1 MAQKIASANITAAEA
16 AAQNSS
22 HAQLAGSL
30 YIHNDGPE
38 WSDANPPV
46 EDVLSGGSPTTLSG
60 AISTLNSARTLF
72 NNHLGFYDATSGD
85 HIYAHN
91 SQDTTNPIT
100 TAAMS
105 SESTYTTPMLTAA
118 ITLAQEL
125 TTDYIAHIAN
135 LSAHG
140 AADTLNVPGTTY
152 TMTTA
157 DHVAERLNLLK
168 ALFNDHIILTA
179 GGIHGASGS
188 TDNCS
193 TANASATDWDSIK
206 TLANALKLKFNAH
219 LAQGAAIHTAA
230 DATNTTSASDV
241 AYTSGLFDLGTEMIT
256 KLNAHFG
263 SAVFH
268 NAADTTTIAASTPS
282 TVALLITLAAEVYTD
297 LTAHLRAAPL
307 SRAVRR
313 V

>member
-16 AAQNSS
+16 AAHNSH
-22 HAQLAGSL
+22 HAQLGSGL

-60 AISTLNSARTLF
+60 AISTLNSARSLF
-72 NNHLGFYDATSGD
+72 NAHLGYYDATSGD
-85 HIYAHN
+85 RAYAHN
-91 SQDTTNPIT
+91 SQDTTNPLT

-105 SESTYTTPMLTAA
+105 SSTTYETSMLSGL
-118 ITLAQEL
+118 ITLVAEL
-125 TTDYIAHIAN
+125 TTDYTAHIAN
-135 LSAHG
+135 LTSHT
-140 AADTLNVPGTTY
+140 AADTTNTVGTTY

-168 ALFNDHIILTA
+168 SLFNDHIVLT
-179 GGIHGASGS
+179 SGS
-188 TDNCS
+188 VHGSSGSADACS
-193 TANASATDWDSIK
+193 TANASATDYDSMK
-206 TLANALKLKFNAH
+206 ALANDLKSKFNSH
-219 LAQGAAIHTAA
+219 LGRGTTIHLAA
-230 DATNTTSASDV
+230 DATNTVSSSDV
-241 AYTSGLFDLGTEMIT
+241 SYPSGLFDLGTELIS
-256 KLNAHFG
+256 KFNSHFG

-268 NAADTTTIAASTPS
+268 NAADATVISAATPS
-282 TVALLITLAAEVYTD
+282 TIAGLITLAAEVYTD

>member
-1 MAQKIASANITAAEA
+1 MAQKIASASITASDA
-16 AAQNSS
+16 AAQNSR
-22 HAQLAGSL
+22 HAMLGSGL
-30 YIHNDGPE
+30 YVHNDGPE

-46 EDVLSGGSPTTLSG
+46 EDVLTGGSPTTLSG
-60 AISTLNSARTLF
+60 AISVLNSARTLF

-85 HIYAHN
+85 RIYAHN

-100 TAAMS
+100 TAAMG
-105 SESTYTTPMLTAA
+105 SETTYTGPMLTAA
-118 ITLAQEL
+118 IALAAEL

-140 AADTLNVPGTTY
+140 AADTINVPGTTY
-152 TMTTA
+152 TMTTV
-157 DHVAERLNLLK
+157 DHVVERLNLLK
-168 ALFNDHIILTA
+168 GLYNDHIVLTA

-188 TDNCS
+188 TDACS
-193 TANASATDWDSIK
+193 TANASASDWDSIRS
-206 TLANALKLKFNAH
+206 LANDLKSKYNAH

-230 DATNTTSASDV
+230 DATNTVSASNV
-241 AYTSGLFDLGTEMIT
+241 SYTSGLFDLGTEMIT

-268 NAADTTTIAASTPS
+268 NSADTTTIAASTPS